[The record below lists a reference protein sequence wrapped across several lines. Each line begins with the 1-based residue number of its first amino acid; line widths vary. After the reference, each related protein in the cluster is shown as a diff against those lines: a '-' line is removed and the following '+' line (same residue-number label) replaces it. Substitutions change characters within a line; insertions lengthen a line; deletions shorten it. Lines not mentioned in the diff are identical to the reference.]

1 MRRRL
6 EETVAAMIERYR
18 REIVDY
24 AVLDRELLEN
34 DVAGVSRDN
43 LVCLLDYLER
53 GDRITEDELRA
64 FRAGAARRVH
74 QGVSLDSLLHAYR
87 LWGQTVWDTVLACA
101 DRGEPDEREAALAVA
116 GVLISHLNL
125 VSTTIAKAYLD
136 ETEGVWSQQEVVG
149 RALLESLISGAG
161 ASAEVVEGA
170 RRAGVELGDAY
181 IVVSVAPDG
190 SHPGARTALR
200 TALAEMGS
208 ILPHSLVGLRHSEA
222 VALCPVSSAG
232 EAHALHERCDRLA
245 SALAASGLYVGVG
258 GWRAGLQGIRAGYAE
273 AEQALR
279 IARSRGALGEAV
291 VFDDVAVDH
300 TLSND
305 RRTRALL
312 LDTLKPLS
320 DYDAKHR
327 GGLVETLASYA
338 GCGFNLTKA
347 ARSLSVHP
355 NTVVYRLRRIHELTG
370 RDPHDTTDLLTLCLA
385 LRLQAMEPGDQSR
398 VSRLPIT

>member
-1 MRRRL
+1 MRMCTKLSPRLPCDEPKMSGWCFVGAYERNGEGRRPDGAALVVDPRRRRRL
-6 EETVAAMIERYR
+6 EETVAAIIERYR

-170 RRAGVELGDAY
+170 RRAGVELG
-181 IVVSVAPDG
+181 
-190 SHPGARTALR
+190 
-200 TALAEMGS
+200 
-208 ILPHSLVGLRHSEA
+208 
-222 VALCPVSSAG
+222 
-232 EAHALHERCDRLA
+232 
-245 SALAASGLYVGVG
+245 
-258 GWRAGLQGIRAGYAE
+258 
-273 AEQALR
+273 
-279 IARSRGALGEAV
+279 
-291 VFDDVAVDH
+291 
-300 TLSND
+300 
-305 RRTRALL
+305 
-312 LDTLKPLS
+312 
-320 DYDAKHR
+320 
-327 GGLVETLASYA
+327 
-338 GCGFNLTKA
+338 
-347 ARSLSVHP
+347 
-355 NTVVYRLRRIHELTG
+355 
-370 RDPHDTTDLLTLCLA
+370 
-385 LRLQAMEPGDQSR
+385 
-398 VSRLPIT
+398 